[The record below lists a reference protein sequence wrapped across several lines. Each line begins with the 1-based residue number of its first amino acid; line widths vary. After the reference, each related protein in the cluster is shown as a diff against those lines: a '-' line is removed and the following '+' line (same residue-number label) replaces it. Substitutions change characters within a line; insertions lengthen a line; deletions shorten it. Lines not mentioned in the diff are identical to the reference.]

1 MPTTFVPFEN
11 VQIVLKIL
19 TKISPFR
26 FSQVKLENEELAT
39 RLFLFHEPMNITI
52 KCSP

>member
-26 FSQVKLENEELAT
+26 FSQVKLENDILYT
-39 RLFLFHEPMNITI
+39 
-52 KCSP
+52 